1 VTTPS
6 KLAPAI
12 LIVFGLPFLGMGL
25 FAAYSF
31 LNAAN
36 QPLAGRVGAAIFAS
50 VFAVIGGGLIFGS
63 LYGYSRQKEQAVRE
77 MANPS
82 SPWLW
87 RQDWAASRVESKNK
101 STAIGWWIAAV
112 LVNMLSLPTSLA
124 GISQG
129 LKAQD
134 PKYIAPAGFELIG
147 LIVLFAAIRA
157 TIRFER
163 FGKTYFEMN
172 SLPFSPGCRVAGAIH
187 VQLNTDAAHGVD
199 LKLSCIRSVVTGS
212 GDNRSTQK
220 VPLWEDSKNIPATSL
235 NRGPL
240 DTIIPV
246 EFAIPTDAFQT
257 DHDNPSDQVQWLL
270 KANAD
275 VPGVDYSDE
284 FELPVFRTSQSAAVS
299 AAPAV
304 SANLTTGTQFGA
316 FVQLTTTPGETAAE
330 VAEPAQHRVVVNEQP
345 DGLEFYFRA
354 GRNIGRTALVVALA
368 AGCSALFYAMLHMQR
383 RQPMFALVIVG
394 VMAFILIMASVHA
407 ALTSSRIVVGN
418 GMISWKHSILGIG
431 NSRQVQISEVDS
443 ILPLTSIQQAS
454 SSGTLYSL
462 RLQTKA
468 GKNHTLVDDIESRQE
483 ARWIV
488 SQIEKRAGLRLNTQV
503 QINNTFYGPPPQ
515 PGANSA
521 NASVCSAGG
530 IRVTT
535 RSTNNWSQAI
545 GIIFFFGWV
554 GFIAFMMFRTPH
566 ARNATAGGARA
577 TAGVRPNPRSTPRF
591 VRTEQ
596 MKNTSLDEV
605 LAWPPQQQAEEL
617 MARAVAHDSTAL
629 QAFAENMPAWV
640 GHIQLTDNL
649 GQLENQGRYSSDL
662 RVRRAE
668 ADLELTL
675 DGWAKT
681 PHSVDLLMGLAKTD
695 PVSRPRSLYFLGVLA
710 GDGVESESAHKF
722 ILDYARSNSDPAA
735 RQWATEGLRFVG
747 TDEALDELFDIF
759 THDASFAVRDRAGC
773 NISDCGVFERKQRL
787 RMVPRLIDLVSDP
800 HANPQMRNWSFLA
813 LQEITDESIPPD
825 AVAWR
830 RWYNQNGSAK
840 RARFEAL
847 DWWQVRG
854 DS

>member
-1 VTTPS
+1 MTTPS
-6 KLAPAI
+6 KVAPAI
-12 LIVFGLPFLGMGL
+12 LSVFGLPFLGMGL

-50 VFAVIGGGLIFGS
+50 VFAIIGGGLIFGS
-63 LYGYSRQKEQAVRE
+63 LYGYSRQKEQAARE

-101 STAIGWWIAAV
+101 SSAIGWWIAAV

-124 GISQG
+124 AISQG

-134 PKYIAPAGFELIG
+134 PKYLVPAGFELIG
-147 LIVLFAAIRA
+147 LIVLFAAIGA

-172 SLPFSPGCRVAGAIH
+172 SLPFSPGSRVAGSIH
-187 VQLNTDAAHGVD
+187 VQLHMDAAHGVD
-199 LKLSCIRSVVTGS
+199 LKLSCIRRIVTGS

-220 VPLWEDSKNIPATSL
+220 VPLWEDSKNIRATSL

-240 DTIIPV
+240 DSRIPV
-246 EFAIPTDAFQT
+246 EFAIPADAFQT
-257 DHDNPSDQVQWLL
+257 DHDNPSDQVQWVL

-299 AAPAV
+299 AAPAAP
-304 SANLTTGTQFGA
+304 ANLTSGMPFGG
-316 FVQLTTTPGETAAE
+316 FVQTTTTPGETAAE
-330 VAEPAQHRVVVNEQP
+330 VAEPAQHRVIVNDLP

-394 VMAFILIMASVHA
+394 VMAFILIMASIHT
-407 ALTSSRIVVGN
+407 ALTSSHIVVGN
-418 GMISWKHSILGIG
+418 GMISWKHSVFGISR
-431 NSRQVQISEVDS
+431 SRQVQISEVDS
-443 ILPLTSIQQAS
+443 ILPITSIQQAS

-468 GKNHTLVDDIESRQE
+468 GKNYTLVDDIESRQE

-515 PGANSA
+515 PGA
-521 NASVCSAGG
+521 ASPNTSVFSVGG
-530 IRVTT
+530 VRVIT
-535 RSTNNWSQAI
+535 RSSNNWSQAI
-545 GIIFFFGWV
+545 GMIFFFGWI
-554 GFIAFMMFRTPH
+554 GFIAFMIFRTPH
-566 ARNATAGGARA
+566 ARNATAGGAHA
-577 TAGVRPNPRSTPRF
+577 TASVRPNPHF
-591 VRTEQ
+591 VRTAQ
-596 MKNTSLDEV
+596 MKNASLDEV
-605 LAWPPQQQAEEL
+605 LAWKPQPQVEEL
-617 MARAVAHDSTAL
+617 MARSVAHDSAAL
-629 QAFAENMPAWV
+629 QAFAENLPAWV
-640 GHIQLTDNL
+640 GHIQWTDNL
-649 GQLENQGRYSSDL
+649 GRLENQGRYSTDL

-675 DGWAKT
+675 DGWSKT
-681 PHSVDLLMGLAKTD
+681 PHSVELLMGLAKTD

-710 GDGVESESAHKF
+710 GDGVESERAYKF
-722 ILDYARSNSDPAA
+722 ILDYVRNNSDPAA

-747 TDEALDELFDIF
+747 TDAALDELFAIYI
-759 THDASFAVRDRAGC
+759 HDPSFAVRDRAGC
-773 NISDCGVFERKQRL
+773 NISDCGIFERKQRL
-787 RMVPRLIDLVSDP
+787 RVVPRLIDLVSDP
-800 HANPQMRNWSFLA
+800 RTNPQMRNWSFLA
-813 LQEITDESIPPD
+813 LQEITDESLPPD

-830 RWYNQNGSAK
+830 NWYNQNGSAT
-840 RARFEAL
+840 RAKFETL